1 MYPISAIGLGLS
13 PVQTP
18 VPADAL
24 VAAPSA
30 PTQGP
35 GNAFQS
41 FSDVLGNAVS
51 AIDGTQTAADAAVTQ
66 LITGQSTD
74 VHSVMI
80 AMEKAKV
87 TFDLAV
93 QVRNKLLDGFNELMH
108 TQV

>member
-1 MYPISAIGLGLS
+1 MNPISTLGLGLS

-18 VPADAL
+18 LPADAL
-24 VAAPSA
+24 VASPAA

-35 GNAFQS
+35 DATFQD
-41 FSDVLGNAVS
+41 FSTMLGNAVD
-51 AIDGTQTAADAAVTQ
+51 AINGTQAAADTATNQ
-66 LITGQSTD
+66 LLTGQSTD

-93 QVRNKLLDGFNELMH
+93 QVRNKLLDGYNELMH
-108 TQV
+108 TQM